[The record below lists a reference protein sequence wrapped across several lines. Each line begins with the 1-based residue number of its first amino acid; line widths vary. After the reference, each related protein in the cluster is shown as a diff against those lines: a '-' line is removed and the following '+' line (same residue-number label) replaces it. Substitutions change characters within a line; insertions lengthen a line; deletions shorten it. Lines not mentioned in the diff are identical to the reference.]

1 MHAGTGAGAANLE
14 FAKGVLLEHTEK
26 AGCDTPFTTS
36 NYGVTTTPRKEYEIV
51 MGGRECPE
59 EDMKDLGGNRVR
71 ARAPCARCVA
81 RRHLGRLCRAPHGRS
96 VELRRPPASLPLRR
110 SLLLTAETAAGAV
123 DPADRG
129 PPEASGL
136 PAGRTDRPRDPRR
149 GDAPTRT
156 RTHLTRS

>member
-51 MGGRECPE
+51 MGGRVCPE

-71 ARAPCARCVA
+71 ARAPCARCA
-81 RRHLGRLCRAPHGRS
+81 LGAI
-96 VELRRPPASLPLRR
+96 
-110 SLLLTAETAAGAV
+110 
-123 DPADRG
+123 
-129 PPEASGL
+129 
-136 PAGRTDRPRDPRR
+136 
-149 GDAPTRT
+149 
-156 RTHLTRS
+156 

>member
-81 RRHLGRLCRAPHGRS
+81 RRH
-96 VELRRPPASLPLRR
+96 
-110 SLLLTAETAAGAV
+110 
-123 DPADRG
+123 
-129 PPEASGL
+129 
-136 PAGRTDRPRDPRR
+136 
-149 GDAPTRT
+149 
-156 RTHLTRS
+156 

>member
-71 ARAPCARCVA
+71 ARAPCAHAALLGAARIFSKHRPGRFMLRA
-81 RRHLGRLCRAPHGRS
+81 AWPQRRHGAGRVVAAAA
-96 VELRRPPASLPLRR
+96 LRRRMR
-110 SLLLTAETAAGAV
+110 
-123 DPADRG
+123 
-129 PPEASGL
+129 
-136 PAGRTDRPRDPRR
+136 
-149 GDAPTRT
+149 
-156 RTHLTRS
+156 H